1 MDRMLN
7 TKQVMEALGCSV
19 VTLYRLRRNNQF
31 PQPLKLGRVNRWRES
46 AVTQWMDDHAGET
59 INIQGRTN

>member
-46 AVTQWMDDHAGET
+46 VVSDWIESNQNGT
-59 INIQGRTN
+59 INIQGK